1 MIWFFSK
8 KKKEEQA
15 EAIEAEQAEQIAE
28 AAQDPIDA
36 PENTPVEDIVAEP
49 DGILAEAVVAE
60 QKIEELILQPLA
72 EEAEAEE
79 EIIAPEEAADEAAA
93 LKAEEKIEQ
102 VQADAQ
108 EVAPSENKAGWF
120 ARLKSGLSLSSNK
133 ISDGITGIFTK
144 RKLDQAAL
152 DELEELLITAD
163 LGPATAAKLT
173 AAVAQNRFNK
183 EVTGEEIRAA
193 LSSEIQKILAPVEK
207 PLFTVDAKPFV
218 ILMVGVNG
226 TGKTT
231 TIGKL
236 GQQFTREGRKVML
249 AAGDTFRAAAV
260 AQLKVWGDRIGCPV
274 IAKDEGAD
282 AAALAYEAIDR
293 AEAEGADILMI
304 DTAGRLQNKANL
316 MEELSKIVRVIRKKN
331 AAAPHAIL
339 LVLDATVGQNA
350 HSQLELFKEMVDI
363 TGLIV
368 TKLDGTAKGGV
379 LVSLA
384 QRFQLPVHAIGIGE
398 GIDDLRPFAAA
409 DYARAIVGLDA
420 ASTPDAAA

>member
-1 MIWFFSK
+1 MIWFFNK
-8 KKKEEQA
+8 KKKEEQPSEVLTQQAADNAAPDNAIDDAAAA
-15 EAIEAEQAEQIAE
+15 EETPAE
-28 AAQDPIDA
+28 AA
-36 PENTPVEDIVAEP
+36 
-49 DGILAEAVVAE
+49 
-60 QKIEELILQPLA
+60 A
-72 EEAEAEE
+72 EEVAL
-79 EIIAPEEAADEAAA
+79 AAA
-93 LKAEEKIEQ
+93 PQEMPALPDAAAAAAQTPAPLMEKPDTKQ
-102 VQADAQ
+102 
-108 EVAPSENKAGWF
+108 GWF
-120 ARLKSGLSLSSNK
+120 ARLKSGLSLSSGK
-133 ISDGITGIFTK
+133 LAGGIADIFTK
-144 RKLDQAAL
+144 RKLDQSAL

-173 AAVAQNRFNK
+173 AAIAKNRFDK
-183 EVTGEEIRAA
+183 EVTGEEIRTA
-193 LSSEIQKILAPVEK
+193 LADEIEKILTPVEK
-207 PLFTVDAKPFV
+207 PLFTIDAKPFV

-236 GQQFTREGRKVML
+236 GQQFTREGKKVML

-260 AQLKVWGDRIGCPV
+260 AQLKVWGERIGCPV
-274 IAKDEGAD
+274 MAKDEGAD
-282 AAALAYEAIDR
+282 AAALAYEALDR
-293 AEAEGADILMI
+293 AEAEGADILMM

-331 AAAPHAIL
+331 AAAPHAIV

-350 HSQLELFKEMVDI
+350 HSQLELFKEMVAI

-384 QRFQLPVHAIGIGE
+384 ERFQMPVHAIGIGE

-420 ASTPDAAA
+420 ASD

>member
-8 KKKEEQA
+8 KKKEEQTN
-15 EAIEAEQAEQIAE
+15 EAVSEQAAE
-28 AAQDPIDA
+28 HTADVTPAEDGAKDA
-36 PENTPVEDIVAEP
+36 PQDVTEEPATAVTADVVEAPIAAE
-49 DGILAEAVVAE
+49 IS
-60 QKIEELILQPLA
+60 EETS
-72 EEAEAEE
+72 E
-79 EIIAPEEAADEAAA
+79 EISEETPQADVPAAPE
-93 LKAEEKIEQ
+93 Q
-102 VQADAQ
+102 VP
-108 EVAPSENKAGWF
+108 APLMDKPETKQGWF
-120 ARLKSGLSLSSNK
+120 ARLKSGLSLSSGK
-133 ISDGITGIFTK
+133 LTEGITGIFTK
-144 RKLDQAAL
+144 RKLDQNAL

-173 AAVAQNRFNK
+173 AAVAKNRFDK
-183 EVTGEEIRAA
+183 EVTGDEIRAA
-193 LSSEIQKILAPVEK
+193 LADEIEKILAPVEK

-236 GQQFTREGRKVML
+236 GQQFTREGKKVML

-260 AQLKVWGDRIGCPV
+260 AQLKVWGQRIGCPV
-274 IAKDEGAD
+274 VTKDEGAD
-282 AAALAYEAIDR
+282 AAALAYEALDR

-331 AAAPHAIL
+331 DAAPHAIL

-350 HSQLELFKEMVDI
+350 HSQLELFKEMVAI

-384 QRFQLPVHAIGIGE
+384 ERFQMPVHAIGIGE
-398 GIDDLRPFAAA
+398 GIDDLRPFTAA

-420 ASTPDAAA
+420 ASA

>member
-15 EAIEAEQAEQIAE
+15 NEAVSEQAADNAADVTPAEEGAKHAPQGVTEEPAAEVTAEVIEPHITAEIQEQTSE
-28 AAQDPIDA
+28 KTTQIDVPAA
-36 PENTPVEDIVAEP
+36 PEQTPA
-49 DGILAEAVVAE
+49 
-60 QKIEELILQPLA
+60 PLMDK
-72 EEAEAEE
+72 
-79 EIIAPEEAADEAAA
+79 PET
-93 LKAEEKIEQ
+93 KQ
-102 VQADAQ
+102 
-108 EVAPSENKAGWF
+108 GWF
-120 ARLKSGLSLSSNK
+120 ARLKSGLSLSSGK
-133 ISDGITGIFTK
+133 LTEGITGIFTK
-144 RKLDQAAL
+144 RKLDQNAL

-173 AAVAQNRFNK
+173 AAIAKNRFDK
-183 EVTGEEIRAA
+183 EVTGDEIRAA
-193 LSSEIQKILAPVEK
+193 LADEIEKILAPVEK

-236 GQQFTREGRKVML
+236 GQQFTREGKKVML

-260 AQLKVWGDRIGCPV
+260 AQLKVWGQRIGCPV
-274 IAKDEGAD
+274 VTKDEGAD
-282 AAALAYEAIDR
+282 AAALAYEALDR

-331 AAAPHAIL
+331 DAAPHAIL

-350 HSQLELFKEMVDI
+350 HSQLELFKEMVAI

-384 QRFQLPVHAIGIGE
+384 ERFQMPVHAIGIGE
-398 GIDDLRPFAAA
+398 GIDDLRPFTAA

-420 ASTPDAAA
+420 ASA

>member
-8 KKKEEQA
+8 KKKEEQTNEAVSEQTAEHAADVTPAEDVTPDAPQDVTEDPAAAVSADVIEAPIAAEIAEETSA
-15 EAIEAEQAEQIAE
+15 EAPQVDVPA
-28 AAQDPIDA
+28 A
-36 PENTPVEDIVAEP
+36 PEQVPASLMD
-49 DGILAEAVVAE
+49 
-60 QKIEELILQPLA
+60 K
-72 EEAEAEE
+72 
-79 EIIAPEEAADEAAA
+79 PET
-93 LKAEEKIEQ
+93 KQ
-102 VQADAQ
+102 
-108 EVAPSENKAGWF
+108 GWF
-120 ARLKSGLSLSSNK
+120 ARLKSGLSLSSGK
-133 ISDGITGIFTK
+133 LTEGITGIFTK
-144 RKLDQAAL
+144 RKLDQSAL

-173 AAVAQNRFNK
+173 AAVAKNRFDK
-183 EVTGEEIRAA
+183 EVTGDEIRAA
-193 LSSEIQKILAPVEK
+193 LADEIEKILAPVEK

-236 GQQFTREGRKVML
+236 GQQFTREGKKVML

-260 AQLKVWGDRIGCPV
+260 AQLKVWGQRIGCPV
-274 IAKDEGAD
+274 VTKDEGAD
-282 AAALAYEAIDR
+282 AAALAYEALDR

-331 AAAPHAIL
+331 DAAPHAIL

-350 HSQLELFKEMVDI
+350 HSQLELFKEMVAI

-384 QRFQLPVHAIGIGE
+384 ERFQMPVHAIGIGE
-398 GIDDLRPFAAA
+398 GIDDLRPFTAA

-420 ASTPDAAA
+420 ASA

>member
-8 KKKEEQA
+8 KKKEEQTQEIKEEQTEQVA
-15 EAIEAEQAEQIAE
+15 EA
-28 AAQDPIDA
+28 PLDA
-36 PENTPVEDIVAEP
+36 PEDTPVEDIVAEP

-72 EEAEAEE
+72 EEAEAEK

-93 LKAEEKIEQ
+93 LKAAEKQ
-102 VQADAQ
+102 DNAD
-108 EVAPSENKAGWF
+108 ENKTGWF

-173 AAVAQNRFNK
+173 AAIAQNRFNK
-183 EVTGEEIRAA
+183 EITGDEIRAA

-260 AQLKVWGDRIGCPV
+260 AQLKVWGERIGCPV

>member
-1 MIWFFSK
+1 MIWFFNK
-8 KKKEEQA
+8 KKKDEQA
-15 EAIEAEQAEQIAE
+15 EEAVQPQTGEPVIDEASGIAE
-28 AAQDPIDA
+28 EI
-36 PENTPVEDIVAEP
+36 E
-49 DGILAEAVVAE
+49 LAE
-60 QKIEELILQPLA
+60 QKIEELVLGPATDDQPDESGRLV
-72 EEAEAEE
+72 
-79 EIIAPEEAADEAAA
+79 PETT
-93 LKAEEKIEQ
+93 
-102 VQADAQ
+102 
-108 EVAPSENKAGWF
+108 ENVDGDQPPAVESKEGWF
-120 ARLKSGLSLSSNK
+120 ARLKSGLSLSSHK
-133 ISDGITGIFTK
+133 ISDGISGIFTK

-163 LGPATAAKLT
+163 LGPATAARLT
-173 AAVAQNRFNK
+173 AAIAKNRFDK
-183 EVTGEEIRAA
+183 EVTGDEIRAA
-193 LSSEIQKILAPVEK
+193 LAEEMEKILSPVEK
-207 PLFTVDAKPFV
+207 PLFTSDAKPFV

-236 GQQFTREGRKVML
+236 GQQFTREGKKVML

-260 AQLKVWGDRIGCPV
+260 AQLKVWGERIGCPV
-274 IAKDEGAD
+274 VAKDEGAD
-282 AAALAYEAIDR
+282 AAALAYEALDR

-316 MEELSKIVRVIRKKN
+316 MEELSKVVRVIRKKN
-331 AAAPHAIL
+331 DAAPHAIL

-350 HSQLELFKEMVDI
+350 HSQLELFKEMVAI

-384 QRFQLPVHAIGIGE
+384 ERFKLPVHAIGIGE

-409 DYARAIVGLDA
+409 DYARAIAGLDA
-420 ASTPDAAA
+420 QNAQAPATGVLEG

>member
-15 EAIEAEQAEQIAE
+15 NEAVSEQAAEHAADVTFAEDVTPDAPQDVAEEPAAAVTAGVIEAPIAAEISEETSEETPQVDVPAAPEQA
-28 AAQDPIDA
+28 PA
-36 PENTPVEDIVAEP
+36 PLMD
-49 DGILAEAVVAE
+49 
-60 QKIEELILQPLA
+60 K
-72 EEAEAEE
+72 
-79 EIIAPEEAADEAAA
+79 PET
-93 LKAEEKIEQ
+93 KQ
-102 VQADAQ
+102 
-108 EVAPSENKAGWF
+108 SWF
-120 ARLKSGLSLSSNK
+120 ARLKSGLSLSSGK
-133 ISDGITGIFTK
+133 LTEGITGIFTK
-144 RKLDQAAL
+144 RKLDQNAL

-173 AAVAQNRFNK
+173 AAVAKNRFDK
-183 EVTGEEIRAA
+183 EVTGDEIRAA
-193 LSSEIQKILAPVEK
+193 LADEIEKILAPVEK

-236 GQQFTREGRKVML
+236 GQQFTREGKKVML

-260 AQLKVWGDRIGCPV
+260 AQLKVWGQRIGCPV
-274 IAKDEGAD
+274 VTKDEGAD
-282 AAALAYEAIDR
+282 AAALAYEALDR

-331 AAAPHAIL
+331 DAAPHAIL

-350 HSQLELFKEMVDI
+350 HSQLELFKEMVAI

-384 QRFQLPVHAIGIGE
+384 ERFQMPVHAIGIGE
-398 GIDDLRPFAAA
+398 GIDDLRPFTAA

-420 ASTPDAAA
+420 ASA

>member
-1 MIWFFSK
+1 MIWFFNK

-15 EAIEAEQAEQIAE
+15 DKAEESVQVVETAAEGSIAE
-28 AAQDPIDA
+28 IVEAPAELAAVEPPQETVQEA
-36 PENTPVEDIVAEP
+36 PP
-49 DGILAEAVVAE
+49 
-60 QKIEELILQPLA
+60 K
-72 EEAEAEE
+72 
-79 EIIAPEEAADEAAA
+79 EAAA
-93 LKAEEKIEQ
+93 Q
-102 VQADAQ
+102 
-108 EVAPSENKAGWF
+108 SESKQGWF

-163 LGPATAAKLT
+163 LGPATAAKLA
-173 AAVAQNRFNK
+173 AAVGKNRFDK
-183 EVTGEEIRAA
+183 EISGDEIRAA
-193 LSSEIQKILAPVEK
+193 LADEIGKILAPVEK
-207 PLFTVDAKPFV
+207 PLFTLDAKPFV

-236 GQQFTREGRKVML
+236 GQQFTREGKKVML

-274 IAKDEGAD
+274 VTKDEGAD
-282 AAALAYEAIDR
+282 AAALAYEALDR
-293 AEAEGADILMI
+293 AEAEGADVLMI
-304 DTAGRLQNKANL
+304 DTAGRLQNKQNL

-384 QRFQLPVHAIGIGE
+384 ERFQMPVHAIGIGE
-398 GIDDLRPFAAA
+398 GIDDLRPFAAV

-420 ASTPDAAA
+420 AASASDDPV

>member
-15 EAIEAEQAEQIAE
+15 EAIKAEQEEQITE
-28 AAQDPIDA
+28 ALESPLDA
-36 PENTPVEDIVAEP
+36 PEDKPVEDIVAEP
-49 DGILAEAVVAE
+49 DGIIAEAIVAE
-60 QKIEELILQPLA
+60 EKIEELILQPMA
-72 EEAEAEE
+72 EAAEE
-79 EIIAPEEAADEAAA
+79 EAAA
-93 LKAEEKIEQ
+93 QEEKP
-102 VQADAQ
+102 Q
-108 EVAPSENKAGWF
+108 EETAPAATEKTGWF

-144 RKLDQAAL
+144 RKLDQDAL

-163 LGPATAAKLT
+163 LGPATAASLT
-173 AAVAQNRFNK
+173 AAIAKNRFDK

-193 LSSEIQKILAPVEK
+193 LSAEINNILRPVEK
-207 PLFTVDAKPFV
+207 PLFNVDAKPFV

-260 AQLKVWGDRIGCPV
+260 AQLKVWGERIGCPV

-282 AAALAYEAIDR
+282 AAALAYEALDR

-316 MEELSKIVRVIRKKN
+316 MEELSKIVRVLRKKN
-331 AAAPHAIL
+331 AAVPHAIL

-350 HSQLELFKEMVDI
+350 HSQVELFKEMVDI

-384 QRFQLPVHAIGIGE
+384 ERFQLPVHAIGIGE
-398 GIDDLRPFAAA
+398 GIDDLRPFAAD
-409 DYARAIVGLDA
+409 DYARAIVGLG
-420 ASTPDAAA
+420 ASPASDAAA

>member
-8 KKKEEQA
+8 KKKEEQTQ
-15 EAIEAEQAEQIAE
+15 EIKEQQTEQIAE
-28 AAQDPIDA
+28 AAEAPLDA
-36 PENTPVEDIVAEP
+36 PEGTPVEDIVNEP

-60 QKIEELILQPLA
+60 QKIEELILQPIA

-79 EIIAPEEAADEAAA
+79 EIIAPEEAADAAAA
-93 LKAEEKIEQ
+93 LKAAEK
-102 VQADAQ
+102 Q
-108 EVAPSENKAGWF
+108 ENPDENKTGWF

-144 RKLDQAAL
+144 RKLDQTAL

-173 AAVAQNRFNK
+173 AAIAQNRFNK
-183 EVTGEEIRAA
+183 EITGDEIRAA

-260 AQLKVWGDRIGCPV
+260 AQLKVWGERIGCPV

-420 ASTPDAAA
+420 ASAPDAAA

>member
-8 KKKEEQA
+8 KKKEEQTQ
-15 EAIEAEQAEQIAE
+15 EIKQEQAEQIVD

-36 PENTPVEDIVAEP
+36 PEDTPVEDIVAEP

-60 QKIEELILQPLA
+60 QKIEELILQPMA
-72 EEAEAEE
+72 EERAAEE
-79 EIIAPEEAADEAAA
+79 QIIAPEEAADEAAA
-93 LKAEEKIEQ
+93 LKAEEKLPEAPAPLEQ
-102 VQADAQ
+102 TAT
-108 EVAPSENKAGWF
+108 PENKSGWF
-120 ARLKSGLSLSSNK
+120 ARLKFGLSLSSNK

-144 RKLDQAAL
+144 RKLDQDAL

-163 LGPATAAKLT
+163 LGPATAARLT
-173 AAVAQNRFNK
+173 AAIAKNRFDK
-183 EVTGEEIRAA
+183 EISGEEIRLA
-193 LSSEIQKILAPVEK
+193 LADEIQKILTPVEK

-260 AQLKVWGDRIGCPV
+260 AQLKVWGARIGCPV

-282 AAALAYEAIDR
+282 AAALAYEALDR

-350 HSQLELFKEMVDI
+350 HSQLELFKEIVDI

-384 QRFQLPVHAIGIGE
+384 ERFQMPVHAIGIGE

-420 ASTPDAAA
+420 ASAPDAAA

>member
-1 MIWFFSK
+1 MIWFFNK
-8 KKKEEQA
+8 KKKEEQPSEVLTQQA
-15 EAIEAEQAEQIAE
+15 ADNAAPDNAIDDTVAADGTPAE
-28 AAQDPIDA
+28 AA
-36 PENTPVEDIVAEP
+36 
-49 DGILAEAVVAE
+49 
-60 QKIEELILQPLA
+60 A
-72 EEAEAEE
+72 EEVAL
-79 EIIAPEEAADEAAA
+79 AAA
-93 LKAEEKIEQ
+93 LQEMPALPDAAAVTAQTSAPLMEKPDTKQ
-102 VQADAQ
+102 
-108 EVAPSENKAGWF
+108 GWF
-120 ARLKSGLSLSSNK
+120 ARLKSGLSLSSGK
-133 ISDGITGIFTK
+133 LAGGIADIFTK
-144 RKLDQAAL
+144 RKLDQSAL

-173 AAVAQNRFNK
+173 AAIAKNRFDK
-183 EVTGEEIRAA
+183 EVTGEEIRTA
-193 LSSEIQKILAPVEK
+193 LADEIEKILTPVEK
-207 PLFTVDAKPFV
+207 PLFTIDAKPFV

-236 GQQFTREGRKVML
+236 GQQFTREGKKVML

-260 AQLKVWGDRIGCPV
+260 AQLKVWGERIGCPV
-274 IAKDEGAD
+274 MAKDEGAD
-282 AAALAYEAIDR
+282 AAALAYEALDR
-293 AEAEGADILMI
+293 AEAEGADILMM

-331 AAAPHAIL
+331 AAAPHAIV

-350 HSQLELFKEMVDI
+350 HSQLELFKEMVAI

-384 QRFQLPVHAIGIGE
+384 ERFQMPVHAIGIGE

-420 ASTPDAAA
+420 ASD

>member
-1 MIWFFSK
+1 MMIWFFNK

-15 EAIEAEQAEQIAE
+15 TEAASEQVADNAADVTPAGEVTPDELQGAAEEVAAEITEEATEENIAAE
-28 AAQDPIDA
+28 ASQVDA
-36 PENTPVEDIVAEP
+36 PAPAQTPAPLMEKP
-49 DGILAEAVVAE
+49 DTK
-60 QKIEELILQPLA
+60 Q
-72 EEAEAEE
+72 
-79 EIIAPEEAADEAAA
+79 
-93 LKAEEKIEQ
+93 
-102 VQADAQ
+102 
-108 EVAPSENKAGWF
+108 GWF
-120 ARLKSGLSLSSNK
+120 ARLKSGLSLSSGK
-133 ISDGITGIFTK
+133 LAGGIADIFTK
-144 RKLDQAAL
+144 RKLDQNAL

-173 AAVAQNRFNK
+173 AAIAKNRFDK
-183 EVTGEEIRAA
+183 EVTGEEIRTA
-193 LSSEIQKILAPVEK
+193 LADEIEKILTPVEK
-207 PLFTVDAKPFV
+207 PLFTIDAKPFV

-236 GQQFTREGRKVML
+236 GQQFTREGKKVML

-260 AQLKVWGDRIGCPV
+260 AQLKVWGERIGCPV
-274 IAKDEGAD
+274 MAKDEGAD
-282 AAALAYEAIDR
+282 AAALAYEALDR
-293 AEAEGADILMI
+293 AEAEGADILMM

-331 AAAPHAIL
+331 AAAPHAIV

-350 HSQLELFKEMVDI
+350 HSQLELFKEMVAI

-384 QRFQLPVHAIGIGE
+384 ERFQMPVHAIGIGE

-420 ASTPDAAA
+420 ASD